1 MQNRKAFHSSLNSN
15 TIQAL
20 QTIAKL
26 QGINQGR
33 AIDYIVQLYTDQ
45 ILSDNPDTLQAVKTD
60 FENSQENI
68 KKSRRANMLSIRIN
82 GTQGMEKRDKD
93 NDSLTD
99 IF

>member
-1 MQNRKAFHSSLNSN
+1 MQNRKAFHSSLNTN

-20 QTIAKL
+20 QTIARL

-33 AIDYIVQLYTDQ
+33 VIDYIVQLYTDQ
-45 ILSDNPDTLQAVKTD
+45 ILSDNADTLQAVKTD
-60 FENSQENI
+60 FNNGLENI
-68 KKSRRANMLSIRIN
+68 KKVRRANMLSIRVN
-82 GTQGMEKRDKD
+82 GTQGLEKRDTD

>member
-1 MQNRKAFHSSLNSN
+1 MQNRKAFHSSLNTN
-15 TIQAL
+15 TIQTL

-33 AIDYIVQLYTDQ
+33 VIDYIVQLYTDQ
-45 ILSDNPDTLQAVKTD
+45 ILSDNQDTLQAIKSD
-60 FENSQENI
+60 FESGLENI
-68 KKSRRANMLSIRIN
+68 KKSRRANMLNIRIN
-82 GTQGMEKRDKD
+82 GTQGREKRDTD